1 MGNKEKSSYEL
12 GIVVLLALLWGI
24 VIMNRLAIV
33 YLFPFI
39 IDEFKISYAQAGA
52 LTSILALTFAFSTW
66 FSGGLSDRVGRKIVL
81 IPATIFFSIMSWF
94 SGLSHS
100 FVQMVLVRGLMGI
113 GQGSVLPASV
123 ATIAAESNP
132 NRRGFNFG
140 LHQALAPLIAVGLG
154 AILVTQLTRIMS
166 WRMVFFMVGVPGLII
181 TIILYFY
188 MREPRPLLFEQG
200 GERSETT
207 AEKPG
212 FFAPL
217 KCRNVILS
225 SIVNSLMMCCMFVF
239 AAFGIVYLT
248 KELYLSVSRAG
259 IIMSLLGFTG
269 FGGCILLPLLS
280 DYIGRKKVI
289 IPSLFVTGLCFLGF
303 MSCGSNYFLLALLI
317 AIAGFGI
324 GGIAPIA
331 IAALTTESVEPSLA
345 ATASGIPVSFGEI
358 FGGALMPLVAG
369 YFADIYGLKATLYF
383 SAVAPLIGGL
393 VALCYEETAPRILDR
408 KLALGVNK
416 Y

>member
-1 MGNKEKSSYEL
+1 MGNKENSSYEM
-12 GIVVLLALLWGI
+12 GVVVLLALLWGI
-24 VIMNRLAIV
+24 VILNRLAIV
-33 YLFPFI
+33 YLSPFI
-39 IDEFKISYAQAGA
+39 IDEFRISYAQAGA

-66 FSGGLSDRVGRKIVL
+66 FFGGLSDRVGRKIVL
-81 IPATIFFSIMSWF
+81 IPATIFFSIMSWC
-94 SGLSHS
+94 SGLSNG
-100 FVQMVLVRGLMGI
+100 FVQMAFVRGLMGI
-113 GQGSVLPASV
+113 GQGGILPASV

-181 TIILYFY
+181 TMILYFY
-188 MREPRPLLFEQG
+188 IREPRPLLFEQG
-200 GERSETT
+200 GKRSETAT
-207 AEKPG
+207 EKLG

-217 KCRNVILS
+217 KCKNVVLS
-225 SIVNSLMMCCMFVF
+225 CIVNSLMMCCMFVF
-239 AAFGIVYLT
+239 AAFGIVYLSE
-248 KELYLSVSRAG
+248 ELYLSVSRAG
-259 IIMSLLGFTG
+259 IIMSLLGVTG
-269 FGGCILLPLLS
+269 FAGCILLPLLS

-303 MSCGSNYFLLALLI
+303 ISCGSNYFLLALFI
-317 AIAGFGI
+317 AIAGFGV
-324 GGIAPIA
+324 GGIGPIT
-331 IAALTTESVEPSLA
+331 IAALTTESIEPSLA

-369 YFADIYGLKATLYF
+369 YFADIYGLKVALYF
-383 SAVAPLIGGL
+383 SALAPLIGGV
-393 VALCYEETAPRILDR
+393 VALCYEETAPRILNR
-408 KLALGVNK
+408 KLALGINK

>member
-66 FSGGLSDRVGRKIVL
+66 FSGGLSDRLGRKIVL
-81 IPATIFFSIMSWF
+81 IPATLFFSVMSWF
-94 SGLSHS
+94 SGLAYG
-100 FVQMVLVRGLMGI
+100 FVQMLLARGLMGI
-113 GQGSVLPASV
+113 GQGPVLPASV

-132 NRRGFNFG
+132 SRRGFNFG
-140 LHQALAPLIAVGLG
+140 LQQALAPLIAVGIG
-154 AILVTQLTRIMS
+154 AVLVTQLTRVMS
-166 WRMVFFMVGVPGLII
+166 WRAVFFVVGIPGFIVG
-181 TIILYFY
+181 IILYFS
-188 MREPRPLLFEQG
+188 MKEPEAALPVQA
-200 GERSETT
+200 GEVSSQM

-212 FFAPL
+212 FFSPL
-217 KCRNVILS
+217 KYRNVILS
-225 SIVNSLMMCCMFVF
+225 SIVNSLMMCCTFVF

-259 IIMSLLGFTG
+259 IIMSLLGFTAS
-269 FGGCILLPLLS
+269 GGCILLPLLS

-289 IPSLFVTGLCFLGF
+289 IPSLFVTGLCLLGF
-303 MSCGSNYFLLALLI
+303 MSCGSNYFLLALLV

-324 GGIAPIA
+324 GGTAPIA
-331 IAALTTESVEPSLA
+331 IAALTTESVESSLA

-358 FGGALMPLVAG
+358 FGGALMPFLAG
-369 YFADIYGLKATLYF
+369 YFADIYGLKAALYF
-383 SAVAPLIGGL
+383 SAVAPLIGGS
-393 VALCYEETAPRILDR
+393 VALCYKETAPRIVV
-408 KLALGVNK
+408 KNLALGVNK

>member
-1 MGNKEKSSYEL
+1 MGNKEKSSYEM
-12 GIVVLLALLWGI
+12 GVVVLLALLWGI

-100 FVQMVLVRGLMGI
+100 FVQMMLVRGLMGI

-358 FGGALMPLVAG
+358 FGGALMPFVAG
-369 YFADIYGLKATLYF
+369 YFADIYGLKAALYF

>member
-1 MGNKEKSSYEL
+1 MGNKEKSSYEM
-12 GIVVLLALLWGI
+12 GVVVLLALLWGI

-358 FGGALMPLVAG
+358 FGGALMPFVAG
-369 YFADIYGLKATLYF
+369 YFADIYGLKAALYF

>member
-1 MGNKEKSSYEL
+1 MGNKEKSSYEM
-12 GIVVLLALLWGI
+12 GVVVLLALLWGI

-94 SGLSHS
+94 SGLSHG
-100 FVQMVLVRGLMGI
+100 FVQMMLVRGLMGI

-123 ATIAAESNP
+123 ATIAIESNP

-154 AILVTQLTRIMS
+154 AIPVTQLTRIMS
-166 WRMVFFMVGVPGLII
+166 WRMVFFMVGVLGLII

-248 KELYLSVSRAG
+248 KELYLTVSRAG